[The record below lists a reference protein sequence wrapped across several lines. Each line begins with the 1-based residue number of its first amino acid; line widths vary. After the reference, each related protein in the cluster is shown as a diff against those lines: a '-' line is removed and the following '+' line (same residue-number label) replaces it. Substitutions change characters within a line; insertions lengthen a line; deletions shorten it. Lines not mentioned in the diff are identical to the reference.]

1 MFQELRHLLNE
12 LRNSWW
18 LRSTAC
24 FVMALMTHGTMA
36 NGRGKVE
43 FADRSFLDLTEVLD
57 FFCNAKSEALLYKP
71 KVFLFPFCRGNTL
84 EQPLG
89 LQRKN
94 TTAAKRISTDAA
106 VTAQNDDDD
115 DEDDNRDVIG
125 VTADDNDESNAATA
139 EAARQNIPVCSDMKI
154 CYATGPGFEAMREP
168 DTGSWYIE
176 SMCGIWARHAHD
188 KSLDDLLKMVG
199 ESQLNKKSRHGNI
212 QTAHNEDCGFFKKLY
227 FNPGYY
233 GPTTATMTNDVTAHV

>member
-1 MFQELRHLLNE
+1 
-12 LRNSWW
+12 
-18 LRSTAC
+18 
-24 FVMALMTHGTMA
+24 MALMTHGTMV

-43 FADRSFLDLTEVLD
+43 FADRSFLDLTDVLD
-57 FFCNAKSEALLYKP
+57 YFGNFSSEALLHKP

-89 LQRKN
+89 LQRKG
-94 TTAAKRISTDAA
+94 KRDISTDAA
-106 VTAQNDDDD
+106 VTTPKD
-115 DEDDNRDVIG
+115 
-125 VTADDNDESNAATA
+125 DDNDDSDCDDDATNGAAADVAGSDKNVTA
-139 EAARQNIPVCSDMKI
+139 ASTAVASQNIPVCSDIKI

-199 ESQLNKKSRHGNI
+199 ENQLNKQSRHGNI
-212 QTAHNEDCGFFKKLY
+212 QTAHNEDRGFFKKLY
-227 FNPGYY
+227 FNPGFY
-233 GPTTATMTNDVTAHV
+233 GPTEATASVKMTNDVTAHV